1 MFVCSVDCSTI
12 VYTVHLLPVTS
23 TVDCSACC
31 TEKILQIGK
40 DLVCVRI
47 SMRVHGELRRGGR
60 PCHRPTEDGGCFGWG
75 QAGMAG
81 RGQPTATAH
90 ASTKKPV
97 VVFYLHSK
105 PPQSFFIP
113 SH

>member
-40 DLVCVRI
+40 DFVCVRI

-60 PCHRPTEDGGCFGWG
+60 P
-75 QAGMAG
+75 
-81 RGQPTATAH
+81 ATAPRKT
-90 ASTKKPV
+90 AAALVGGRQGWPAAGSQ
-97 VVFYLHSK
+97 
-105 PPQSFFIP
+105 PQQRTLP
-113 SH
+113 LKNL